1 LFQLST
7 GERWERKADPHLAGA
22 GESTLREADE
32 VVNDL
37 QQILLSE
44 EVIAKRVKELGEQI
58 SRDYSGCDLVVV
70 GILKGALVFMADLIR
85 HLSIPVIMDFA
96 VVSSYGTATKTSG
109 VVRILKDL
117 DQPIEGKHVLI
128 VEDIID
134 TGLTM
139 HYLINNFKARKPL
152 SVKVCTLLDKPSR
165 REVDIVPDYCGF
177 SIPDHFVVGY
187 GLDYAEYYRNLPQVG
202 VLKPEVYQK

>member
-1 LFQLST
+1 M
-7 GERWERKADPHLAGA
+7 
-22 GESTLREADE
+22 READE

>member
-1 LFQLST
+1 M
-7 GERWERKADPHLAGA
+7 
-22 GESTLREADE
+22 
-32 VVNDL
+32 VNDL
-37 QQILLSE
+37 EQILLSE
-44 EVIAKRVKELGEQI
+44 EVIAKRVGELGEQI
-58 SRDYSGCDLVVV
+58 SRDYRGCDLVVV

-96 VVSSYGTATKTSG
+96 VVSSYGAATKTSG

-139 HYLINNFKARKPL
+139 HYLINNLKARKPL

-165 REVDIVPDYCGF
+165 REVDITPDYCGF

-202 VLKPEVYQK
+202 VLKPEVYTK

>member
-1 LFQLST
+1 MCYSYRRNYAKKHGFT
-7 GERWERKADPHLAGA
+7 LAG
-22 GESTLREADE
+22 GGGD

-37 QQILLSE
+37 EQILISKE
-44 EVIAKRVKELGEQI
+44 DIADRVKELGAEI
-58 SRDYSGCDLVVV
+58 TEDYKDCDLVVV
-70 GILKGALVFMADLIR
+70 GILKGALMFMADLIR
-85 HLSIPVIMDFA
+85 HIKIPVLMDFA
-96 VVSSYGTATKTSG
+96 VVSSYGASTETSG

-134 TGLTM
+134 SGLTM
-139 HYLINNFKARKPL
+139 HYLVRNLEARKPA

-165 REVDIVPDYCGF
+165 RKVDIKPDYCGF
-177 SIPDHFVVGY
+177 SIPDKFVVGY

-202 VLKPEVYQK
+202 VLKEEVYNKC

>member
-1 LFQLST
+1 M
-7 GERWERKADPHLAGA
+7 
-22 GESTLREADE
+22 
-32 VVNDL
+32 VNDL
-37 QQILLSE
+37 E
-44 EVIAKRVKELGEQI
+44 EVLITEEAITKRVKELGAQI
-58 SRDYSGCDLVVV
+58 SEDYRACDIIVV

-85 HLSIPVIMDFA
+85 HLTIPVIMDFA
-96 VVSSYGTATKTSG
+96 VVSSYGAATETSG

-139 HYLINNFKARKPL
+139 HYLVNNLKARKPL

-165 REVDIVPDYCGF
+165 REVDVRPDYCGF
-177 SIPDHFVVGY
+177 SIPDRFVVGY
-187 GLDYAEYYRNLPQVG
+187 GLDYAEHYRNLPQVG
-202 VLKPEVYQK
+202 VLKAEVYRK

>member
-1 LFQLST
+1 M
-7 GERWERKADPHLAGA
+7 
-22 GESTLREADE
+22 REAED

-37 QQILLSE
+37 EQILLSE
-44 EVIAKRVKELGEQI
+44 EAIAKRVRELGEQI
-58 SRDYSGCDLVVV
+58 SEDYQGCDLVVV

-96 VVSSYGTATKTSG
+96 VVSSYGAATKTSG

-139 HYLINNFKARKPL
+139 HYLINNLKARKPL

-177 SIPDHFVVGY
+177 SIPDSFVVGY

-202 VLKPEVYQK
+202 VLKPEVYHK

>member
-1 LFQLST
+1 
-7 GERWERKADPHLAGA
+7 
-22 GESTLREADE
+22 

-37 QQILLSE
+37 E
-44 EVIAKRVKELGEQI
+44 EVLITEEAITKRVKELGAQI
-58 SRDYSGCDLVVV
+58 SEDYRACDLVVV

-85 HLSIPVIMDFA
+85 HLTIPVIMDFA
-96 VVSSYGTATKTSG
+96 VVSSYGAATRSSG

-139 HYLINNFKARKPL
+139 HYLVNNLKARKPL

-165 REVDIVPDYCGF
+165 REVDIMPDYCGF
-177 SIPDHFVVGY
+177 SIPDRFVVGY

-202 VLKPEVYQK
+202 VLKAEVYRK

>member
-1 LFQLST
+1 MCYSYRRNYAKKHGLT
-7 GERWERKADPHLAGA
+7 LAG
-22 GESTLREADE
+22 GGGD

-37 QQILLSE
+37 EQILINKE
-44 EVIAKRVKELGEQI
+44 DIADRVRELGAEI
-58 SRDYSGCDLVVV
+58 TEDYKDCDLVVV
-70 GILKGALVFMADLIR
+70 GILKGALMFMADLIR
-85 HLSIPVIMDFA
+85 YIRIPVLMDFA
-96 VVSSYGTATKTSG
+96 VVSSYGASTETSG

-134 TGLTM
+134 SGLTM
-139 HYLINNFKARKPL
+139 HYLVRNLEARKPA

-165 REVDIVPDYCGF
+165 RKVDIKPDYCGF
-177 SIPDHFVVGY
+177 SIPDKFVVGY

-202 VLKPEVYQK
+202 VLKEEVYNKC

>member
-1 LFQLST
+1 MNMLFISQQLCKKPGLT
-7 GERWERKADPHLAGA
+7 LAGG
-22 GESTLREADE
+22 GED
-32 VVNDL
+32 VINDL
-37 QQILLSE
+37 EEILISKDR
-44 EVIAKRVKELGEQI
+44 INDRVRELGAEI
-58 SRDYSGCDLVVV
+58 TENYKDCDLVVV
-70 GILKGALVFMADLIR
+70 GILKGALMFMADLIR
-85 HLSIPVIMDFA
+85 HIQIPVLMDFA
-96 VVSSYGTATKTSG
+96 VVSSYGASTETSG

-139 HYLINNFKARKPL
+139 HYLVRNLEARKPA

-165 REVDIVPDYCGF
+165 RKVDIKPDYCGF
-177 SIPDHFVVGY
+177 SIPDKFVVGY

-202 VLKPEVYQK
+202 VLKEEVYNKC

>member
-1 LFQLST
+1 M
-7 GERWERKADPHLAGA
+7 
-22 GESTLREADE
+22 REAED

-37 QQILLSE
+37 EQILLSE
-44 EVIAKRVKELGEQI
+44 EAIAKRVRELGEQI
-58 SRDYSGCDLVVV
+58 SEDYQGCDLVVV

-96 VVSSYGTATKTSG
+96 VVSSYGAATKTSG

-139 HYLINNFKARKPL
+139 HYLINNLKARKPL

-165 REVDIVPDYCGF
+165 REVDITPDYCGF

-202 VLKPEVYQK
+202 VLKPEVYTK

>member
-1 LFQLST
+1 MN
-7 GERWERKADPHLAGA
+7 PHLAGA
-22 GESTLREADE
+22 SGSTLREADE

-37 QQILLSE
+37 EQVLLSE

-58 SRDYSGCDLVVV
+58 SRDYRGCDLVVV

-96 VVSSYGTATKTSG
+96 VVSSYGAATKTSG

-177 SIPDHFVVGY
+177 AIPDHFVVGY

-202 VLKPEVYQK
+202 VLKPEVYKK

>member
-1 LFQLST
+1 LTFAGG
-7 GERWERKADPHLAGA
+7 GED
-22 GESTLREADE
+22 

-37 QQILLSE
+37 EQVLISE
-44 EVIAKRVKELGEQI
+44 EEIAGRVRELGAEI
-58 SRDYSGCDLVVV
+58 TEDYKGCNLVVV
-70 GILKGALVFMADLIR
+70 GILKGALMFMADLIR
-85 HLSIPVIMDFA
+85 YIKIPVLMDFA
-96 VVSSYGTATKTSG
+96 VVSSYGASTETSG

-139 HYLINNFKARKPL
+139 HYLVRNLEARKPA

-165 REVDIVPDYCGF
+165 REVDIKPDYCGF
-177 SIPDHFVVGY
+177 SIPDKFVVGY

-202 VLKPEVYQK
+202 VLKEEVYNKC

>member
-1 LFQLST
+1 MYN
-7 GERWERKADPHLAGA
+7 EYVVPADGSDGA
-22 GESTLREADE
+22 SDSILREAE
-32 VVNDL
+32 VVVNDL
-37 QQILLSE
+37 EQVLLSE

-58 SRDYSGCDLVVV
+58 SRDYRGCELVVV

-96 VVSSYGTATKTSG
+96 VVSSYGAATKTSG

-202 VLKPEVYQK
+202 VLKPEVYNK

>member
-1 LFQLST
+1 M
-7 GERWERKADPHLAGA
+7 
-22 GESTLREADE
+22 
-32 VVNDL
+32 VNDL
-37 QQILLSE
+37 EQVLISE
-44 EVIAKRVKELGEQI
+44 EEIAGRVRELGAEI
-58 SRDYSGCDLVVV
+58 TEDYKGCNLVVV
-70 GILKGALVFMADLIR
+70 GILKGALMFMADLIR
-85 HLSIPVIMDFA
+85 HIKIPVLMDFA
-96 VVSSYGTATKTSG
+96 VVSSYGASTETSG

-139 HYLINNFKARKPL
+139 HYLVHNLQARKPA

-165 REVDIVPDYCGF
+165 REVDIKPDYCGF
-177 SIPDHFVVGY
+177 SIPDKFVVGY

-202 VLKPEVYQK
+202 VLKEEVYNKC